1 MDIRSLINPTPPSR
15 VSTPSNA
22 VPNDGPRKRKRTPLP
37 ASPSKQTSQRPRR
50 KRHDPIPIWAI
61 REGDMQPHAPPI
73 QAPVQDDIETDDAP
87 EPALEPSITNI
98 TPYDEITRS
107 VCDFIWQNVV
117 MNSAVR
123 RALAESPDTQVE
135 IEAKWGQMQDKRT
148 GERFTGVHQTE
159 CVVDEMDLG
168 DSIKFV
174 STMSEA
180 QHQKMNKF
188 LNGCVTDAKGDR
200 IRARAPLDYKH
211 VKEIDKFFE
220 LNHAGFE
227 ILSPATKALLQT
239 FLRKRVRLSRDMK
252 TGRELGKIIKHR
264 IANLHISSPKTEWDY
279 RVSINLEINYPR
291 AVNDLEPAAESGL
304 PQERKKDR
312 MSYTHQNTYQIDLTQ
327 VVNESGVK
335 NHELE
340 LELYGD
346 MLVREADK
354 INQKLPSTYEGVVG
368 MLVNNLRVLSRAI

>member
-22 VPNDGPRKRKRTPLP
+22 VSTDAPRKRKRTPPP
-37 ASPSKQTSQRPRR
+37 ASPLKQTAKRPRR

-61 REGDMQPHAPPI
+61 REGDAQANAPPV
-73 QAPVQDDIETDDAP
+73 QAPVPVSIESNDAS
-87 EPALEPSITNI
+87 ESTLEPSITNRA
-98 TPYDEITRS
+98 PYDEIARS
-107 VCDFIWQNVV
+107 VCDFIWQNVIV
-117 MNSAVR
+117 NSVVR
-123 RALAESPDTQVE
+123 KALAESADTQLE

-174 STMSEA
+174 STMSEG

-200 IRARAPLDYKH
+200 TRARAPLDYKH
-211 VKEIDKFFE
+211 VKEVDKFFE
-220 LNHAGFE
+220 LNHPGFE
-227 ILSPATKALLQT
+227 LLSPATRALLQT
-239 FLRKRVRLSRDMK
+239 FLRKRVRVSMDMK
-252 TGRELGKIIKHR
+252 TGRDLGKIIKHR

-291 AVNDLEPAAESGL
+291 AVNDLQPAAETGL

-312 MSYTHQNTYQIDLTQ
+312 MSYTHQKTYQIDLTQ
-327 VVNESGVK
+327 VINESGVK

-346 MLVREADK
+346 KLVREADK
-354 INQKLPSTYEGVVG
+354 INQGLPNLYEEVVG
-368 MLVNNLRVLSRAI
+368 TLVNNLRVLSRAI